1 MRPKRPEKHT
11 LLRLV
16 LDNMSLVFQYGSN
29 CSSSR
34 LNLPER
40 LGGAAITR
48 GVAQTIAEYDI
59 AFNVWSQKNGCAASD
74 LIPAS
79 GTGHR
84 VWGVVYDIPVDRLR
98 GRRTDEANTLAQI
111 EGQRYEEKT
120 VKVVMREN
128 EELDAVTFVVKP
140 NERRSGLWTSA
151 DYVGHIVKGLRAGGA
166 PEEYVQHVIEVAI
179 ETNHC
184 ASACS
189 DEQVDLIAA
198 LAGAS
203 HDSEHL

>member
-1 MRPKRPEKHT
+1 
-11 LLRLV
+11 
-16 LDNMSLVFQYGSN
+16 MSLVFQYGSN

-40 LGGAAITR
+40 LGGTAITR
-48 GVAQTIAEYDI
+48 GVAQTVAKYDI

-74 LIPAS
+74 LISAS
-79 GTGHR
+79 GTGQR
-84 VWGVVYDIPVDRLR
+84 VWGVLYDIPVDRLR
-98 GRRTDEANTLAQI
+98 GRRTDDANTLAQI

-128 EELDAVTFVVKP
+128 EELDAITFVVKP

-151 DYVGHIVKGLRAGGA
+151 EYVGHIVNGLRAESA
-166 PEEYVQHVIEVAI
+166 PEEYVQHVIDVAI
-179 ETNHC
+179 ETNQR

-189 DEQVDLIAA
+189 DEQVHLINA

-203 HDSEHL
+203 QNSEDL